1 MAQTQCPFLWG
12 KRFILV
18 TSLLW
23 RYDMEHGAWEGETR
37 NLWIIKY
44 WAPSVYLLAA
54 PQGMAERGGAKP
66 IYPNRYFADTDFGIL
81 YHSSCIQKVQNLRE
95 KAYLQKI
102 RSDQKR
108 IHTQPNR
115 LISKIENY
123 WSFIF
128 AGNQVPGTFLRRRK
142 LKLRPLNVEMF
153 NFSSSSPSPKSIPM
167 PLPAAVYFQTHADSI
182 FPDRNLLAQSS
193 AHTQLFP
200 SIELMK
206 SKY

>member
-1 MAQTQCPFLWG
+1 MIWNTGPGRAKPEIYGLLNIGPRLSIYWPRRRVWQREEEQIPYIRTDISQTQISKYCTTLYVC
-12 KRFILV
+12 KRCRI
-18 TSLLW
+18 
-23 RYDMEHGAWEGETR
+23 RR
-37 NLWIIKY
+37 K
-44 WAPSVYLLAA
+44 
-54 PQGMAERGGAKP
+54 KP
-66 IYPNRYFADTDFGIL
+66 T
-81 YHSSCIQKVQNLRE
+81 CTK
-95 KAYLQKI
+95 
-102 RSDQKR
+102 SDQKR

-153 NFSSSSPSPKSIPM
+153 NFSSSFPSPKSIPM

-200 SIELMK
+200 SIEHRK